1 MDQASYQH
9 LRFEH
14 RSGGVLLITID
25 RVERMNAT
33 DAQLHTELATV
44 WNDVARDGGTHVA
57 VITGAGRAFSA
68 GGDLEMIEQMAGPH
82 PTVPAMAGEAAQPV
96 PHKLHR
102 GKPAISTIHGA
113 P

>member
-44 WNDVARDGGTHVA
+44 WNDVAGDR
-57 VITGAGRAFSA
+57 GRTS
-68 GGDLEMIEQMAGPH
+68 P
-82 PTVPAMAGEAAQPV
+82 
-96 PHKLHR
+96 
-102 GKPAISTIHGA
+102 
-113 P
+113 